1 MPKPEH
7 ALAILDMY
15 RASNLPIDPH
25 TQKYIRDII
34 YRTQA
39 YTTLNPNQRQWLL
52 DNRIVG

>member
-1 MPKPEH
+1 MF
-7 ALAILDMY
+7 
-15 RASNLPIDPH
+15 RASNLPIDNH
-25 TQKYIRDII
+25 TRTYLRDII